1 MTNLSVRAS
10 ADLYDAI
17 DCIRQNM
24 IKEDGHI
31 PFVSDAVRFAIMDTA
46 RRLTEENGPPSSNP
60 LSNDNYI

>member
-24 IKEDGHI
+24 VKGDGHI

-46 RRLTEENGPPSSNP
+46 RRLMEESDPQRSNP